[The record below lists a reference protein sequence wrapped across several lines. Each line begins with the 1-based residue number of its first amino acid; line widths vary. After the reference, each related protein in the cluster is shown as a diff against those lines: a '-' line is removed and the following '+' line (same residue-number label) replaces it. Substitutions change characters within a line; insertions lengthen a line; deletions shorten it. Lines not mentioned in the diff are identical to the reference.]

1 MQKNRWMMI
10 GAVAVA
16 VLLIAYLVASPWI
29 MLARFKADAQARKT
43 ERMEIYV
50 DFAAVR
56 ASIKTQL
63 LARFA
68 GSMQGRTNEGVAAI
82 GMAFANAVIDP
93 LVQVVASPEGVVAM
107 MNGENPLPGFNR
119 LGIAVPEQ
127 AGIRQPQA
135 QPLERFAAGQML
147 PVAQGPAAAAPAPS
161 APRKQWRLA
170 YDGPNRAVIRSVPEQ
185 AGDPYLVMHR
195 RNVFTWKVTD
205 VQLGRIF

>member
-1 MQKNRWMMI
+1 MQKNRWMVT
-10 GAVAVA
+10 GAVAVLG
-16 VLLIAYLVASPWI
+16 LLIAYSIASPWV
-29 MLARFKADAQARKT
+29 MLSRFKADAQARKT

-50 DFAAVR
+50 DFPAVR
-56 ASIKTQL
+56 ASIKTQM

-68 GSMQGRTNEGVAAI
+68 SSMQGRTNEGVAAI

-119 LGIAVPEQ
+119 LGIAVPDHAS
-127 AGIRQPQA
+127 AGQQP
-135 QPLERFAAGQML
+135 AGMQML
-147 PVAQGPAAAAPAPS
+147 PVVQSPAPAASASA

-170 YDGPNRAVIRSVPEQ
+170 YDGPNRTVIRSVPEKE
-185 AGDPYLVMHR
+185 GDPYLVMHR
-195 RNVFTWKVTD
+195 MNVFGWKVTD